1 MIMDHELVMQDATPV
16 TVIKDETGHWV
27 IQNPQS
33 GDISKELF
41 ISLEVATKAI
51 EGNFF
56 TWKAAD

>member
-1 MIMDHELVMQDATPV
+1 MEHALVMQDATPV
-16 TVIKDETGHWV
+16 TVMQDETGHWF

-33 GDISKELF
+33 GHTSKELF

-56 TWKAAD
+56 TWEEAD